1 MTICS
6 LKKRLYKKVCRKC
19 KNVCEL
25 GQRLIDMSWN
35 KMTRIVFALPPTFRN
50 ARKRKTYKEEDI

>member
-1 MTICS
+1 MICK
-6 LKKRLYKKVCRKC
+6 LKKRLDKKFCRKC
-19 KNVCEL
+19 KNACEL
-25 GQRLIDMSWN
+25 GQKLLTMSWA